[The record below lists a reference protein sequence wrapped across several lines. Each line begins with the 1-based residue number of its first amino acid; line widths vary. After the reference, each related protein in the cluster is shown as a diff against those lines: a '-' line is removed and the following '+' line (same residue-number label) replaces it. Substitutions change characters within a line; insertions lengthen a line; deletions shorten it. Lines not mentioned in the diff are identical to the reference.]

1 MGPTA
6 SNSQPAR
13 YIFVKTPQA
22 KRRLE
27 PFVDEGNKVK
37 TMSAPVCAIIGYDLA
52 FYENLPRFFPHRP
65 KARNAF
71 IGKEERARTVAFRN
85 GSLQGAYLILAARAL
100 GLDTGPMSGFDNA
113 GVDQEFFPNG
123 QIKSNFLCALGY
135 GDASVLLPRLPERGH
150 SEALFPMVAA
160 LMREA
165 GLAFTDLD
173 RIAVTRGPGS
183 FTGVRAGIAAARG
196 FALGCGAA
204 IVTATSLEAMARG
217 CAGLLAGAERR
228 GGFLIAHDARRGEL
242 YVQLFDAAGRAV
254 SEAALASPQ
263 EAALL
268 ARDAGLAAGS
278 GAPLLAAEAERLGFT
293 VSARFPDL
301 LPEAVHLAE
310 LALERQPD
318 GEPVS
323 PLYLRAPDAKP
334 QTDKALAR
342 A

>member
-1 MGPTA
+1 M
-6 SNSQPAR
+6 N
-13 YIFVKTPQA
+13 V
-22 KRRLE
+22 
-27 PFVDEGNKVK
+27 
-37 TMSAPVCAIIGYDLA
+37 LA
-52 FYENLPRFFPHRP
+52 FDTCMAACSAALIRGQEPPLIRS
-65 KARNAF
+65 
-71 IGKEERARTVAFRN
+71 ER
-85 GSLQGAYLILAARAL
+85 
-100 GLDTGPMSGFDNA
+100 M
-113 GVDQEFFPNG
+113 
-123 QIKSNFLCALGY
+123 
-135 GDASVLLPRLPERGH
+135 ERGH

-217 CAGLLAGAERR
+217 CAGLLAEAERR

-263 EAALL
+263 DAALL

-278 GAPLLAAEAERLGFT
+278 GARLLATEAERLGFA

-301 LPEAVHLAE
+301 LPQAVHLAE

-318 GEPVS
+318 GGPVS